1 VKGERFKAFTAL
13 LVTGLYQLISYF
25 IAVVTFPV
33 WLLRDG
39 RSGGGVAQRYGRVPS
54 RIRQK
59 TDLAGCIWMHAASV
73 GEVGVLARVLTHLA
87 EQTPDLPVVV
97 TTMTSTGRDRAR
109 QLLSG
114 QADHCYLP
122 LDAPAFVNRTVRGL
136 HPQVL
141 IIAETELWPNLINRV
156 ARYGAPIVMV
166 NARLSARTHQRYRRV
181 GAGMKRI
188 LNAISVICVKSEV
201 DRERFIALGADPGRV
216 RVTGDLKYEPL
227 SGVVDTPLEDRRAQL
242 GLPAGRPVFTAGST
256 RQGEE
261 AFVLEAFEEA
271 VRHVDDLL
279 LVLAPRYPRRA
290 DEVFELVTER
300 GLRCLKRTTW
310 LEETTGDEVDIPGE
324 GIEVLLLDTLGEL
337 EPFYAASDV
346 AFVGGSL
353 VPAGGHNLLEP
364 AVYGV
369 PVLFGPHTEE
379 TAGADLLLLEAVG
392 GVRVEDGRS
401 LGEEVASLVGDRERR
416 DMMGQAGREAVRQGR
431 GALENVVAN
440 YQQALGLGT
449 STARASR
456 TDRGSRGIRADEIA
470 IDGSFDESLD
480 ESLNDPRNESQDEP
494 LKDPLNK
501 SLDDSIDE
509 RRGGER
515 DR

>member
-1 VKGERFKAFTAL
+1 MNGERLKAFTAL

-25 IAVVTFPV
+25 IAAVTFPV

-39 RSGGGVAQRYGRVPS
+39 RSGGGTAQRYGRVPS
-54 RIRQK
+54 QIQQK

-87 EQTPDLPVVV
+87 GQTPELPVVV

-122 LDAPAFVNRTVRGL
+122 LDAPALVNRTVRGL

-141 IIAETELWPNLINRV
+141 IIAETELWPNLISRV

-166 NARLSARTHQRYRRV
+166 NARLSARTHRRYRRV

-188 LNAISVICVKSEV
+188 LNNISVICVKSEA
-201 DRERFIALGADPGRV
+201 DRERFVALGADPGRV

-227 SGVVDTPLEDRRAQL
+227 SGVVDTPLEDRRDRL

-310 LEETTGDEVDIPGE
+310 LEETSGDEGDEMDIPGN

-337 EPFYAASDV
+337 ERFYAAADV

-416 DMMGQAGREAVRQGR
+416 NMMGQAGREAVRQGR
-431 GALENVVAN
+431 GALESVVAN
-440 YQQALGLGT
+440 YLQALGLGT

-470 IDGSFDESLD
+470 IDESLD
-480 ESLNDPRNESQDEP
+480 ESLEKSLEE
-494 LKDPLNK
+494 